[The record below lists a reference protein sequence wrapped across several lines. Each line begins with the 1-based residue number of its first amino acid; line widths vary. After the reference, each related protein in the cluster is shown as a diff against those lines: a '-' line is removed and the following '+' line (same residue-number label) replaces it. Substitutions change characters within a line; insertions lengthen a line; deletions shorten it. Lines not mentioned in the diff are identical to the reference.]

1 MYASAVMTVYK
12 YMHIAL
18 ASVGSRG
25 SGRDW
30 EGMQN
35 FKCEPNA
42 SAQTFLINSTYSSAL
57 AIAICKCEIGT
68 TEKAECTMTT
78 ENTR

>member
-18 ASVGSRG
+18 ASVGSRS

-42 SAQTFLINSTYSSAL
+42 SAQTFLINSTYS
-57 AIAICKCEIGT
+57 AICKCEIGT
-68 TEKAECTMTT
+68 TEKAECTMNT